1 MQKWKTLVLGLFM
14 ACPLSA
20 CSNVNKEQQGIG
32 MIDFNNP
39 KTVCIGRLEVTV
51 PKETD
56 VKYGSL
62 NFNGSD
68 IYKNGENEL
77 DNPIKTYAQYQAF
90 IKNRVNFYAHELHE
104 TERVLLK
111 QHLPGPADSTGRV
124 NSDIIV
130 FRGTQYT
137 KDSFEI
143 YGYIFINNNMYVL
156 KAGSGN
162 DKVELG
168 INDMRHNLASISS
181 LPTDQRYIDKLP
193 AGICWNGLF
202 IADDM
207 TTNRHFDT
215 TIVFTFPSY
224 PQVRARINNAG
235 RYESDAPLIQMIK
248 ANEAAPPLIYKT
260 LVHSQ
265 EIHIGD
271 KTING
276 LDGEEYSSHID
287 LRKPFQRGYESMIWQ
302 HLGELNNPKNRLI
315 KFNLSNSNEMDNEG
329 FGDAL
334 VSQKKVTQLAYFI
347 LNSIKISKNNQIGS
361 EVKHGQ

>member
-1 MQKWKTLVLGLFM
+1 
-14 ACPLSA
+14 
-20 CSNVNKEQQGIG
+20 
-32 MIDFNNP
+32 
-39 KTVCIGRLEVTV
+39 
-51 PKETD
+51 
-56 VKYGSL
+56 
-62 NFNGSD
+62 
-68 IYKNGENEL
+68 
-77 DNPIKTYAQYQAF
+77 
-90 IKNRVNFYAHELHE
+90 
-104 TERVLLK
+104 
-111 QHLPGPADSTGRV
+111 
-124 NSDIIV
+124 
-130 FRGTQYT
+130 
-137 KDSFEI
+137 
-143 YGYIFINNNMYVL
+143 
-156 KAGSGN
+156 
-162 DKVELG
+162 
-168 INDMRHNLASISS
+168 
-181 LPTDQRYIDKLP
+181 
-193 AGICWNGLF
+193 
-202 IADDM
+202 M

-215 TIVFTFPSY
+215 TILFTFPSY

-248 ANEAAPPLIYKT
+248 ANEAALPLIYKT

-276 LDGEEYSSHID
+276 LDGEEYSSHIA

-315 KFNLSNSNEMDNEG
+315 KFNLSSSNEMNNEG

>member
-39 KTVCIGRLEVTV
+39 NTVCIGRLEVTV

-111 QHLPGPADSTGRV
+111 QHLPGLADSTGRV

-168 INDMRHNLASISS
+168 INDMRHNLTSISS
-181 LPTDQRYIDKLP
+181 MPINQNYINKLP

-224 PQVRARINNAG
+224 PQVRAWLDNRG
-235 RYESDAPLIQMIK
+235 RYTSDQPYVAMVKQNRADISIAVK
-248 ANEAAPPLIYKT
+248 ALVTDSEIYG
-260 LVHSQ
+260 
-265 EIHIGD
+265 GD

-276 LDGEEYSSHID
+276 LSGEEYSSHIA
-287 LRKPFQRGYESMIWQ
+287 LRKPFQRGYEMMDWQ
-302 HLGELNNPKNRLI
+302 HLGKLDDHKDPLI
-315 KFNLSNSNEMDNEG
+315 GFSLRSENQMDSEG